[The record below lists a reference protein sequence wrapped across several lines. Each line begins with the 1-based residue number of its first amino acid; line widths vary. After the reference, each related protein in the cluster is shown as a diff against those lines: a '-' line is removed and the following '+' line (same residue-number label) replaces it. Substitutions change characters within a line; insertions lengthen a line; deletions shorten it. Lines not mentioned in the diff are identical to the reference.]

1 MVERR
6 FRNLITLDLWLML
19 YESLNQLEHVR
30 IRTPSESV
38 SAFLSVPQ
46 TNRFCLRSRRTYE
59 HQFIP
64 ERRLFPKQRDDF
76 RIDNSREVC
85 SVILV
90 QLHG

>member
-1 MVERR
+1 MVQRR

-46 TNRFCLRSRRTYE
+46 ANRFCLRSRRTYE

-64 ERRLFPKQRDDF
+64 EPRLFAKQGDDF
-76 RIDNSREVC
+76 GIDNSREVC
-85 SVILV
+85 SIILA
-90 QLHG
+90 QLHS